1 MTVKVSILLP
11 NLNHREYLEERMQS
25 IWAQTLEDWELVV
38 VDGYSHD
45 GSWEYFNQCAR
56 KDKRIRI
63 CQYKERGVYI
73 SFNRCIQLARGEY
86 VYFATSDDGMEP
98 SCLEKMVKALDEY
111 PQCDIAHC
119 KLRIIDEKNQLSTR
133 LNWDNF
139 FITRYFGDLIN
150 RKHIR
155 FAPHDG
161 ILHFSGSTVYISL
174 TQILIRKTLFDNV
187 GLFLTDFGSIADY
200 EWVMR
205 ATLLVNT
212 FHIPEY
218 LATWRFHSD
227 QVTCSD
233 TITRAKANGQF
244 LKMANHA
251 LKITKKIN
259 PSTIK
264 NLEIKKL
271 KYNLEKEKFYF
282 QMKRKKNRF
291 RRQLV
296 IFKWLFINY
305 RLVREW
311 YQAKEKNRDFV
322 SQNDSLNF
330 TKAMIN
336 KCGLEKKLE
345 PIGG

>member
-1 MTVKVSILLP
+1 MPVKVSILLP
-11 NLNHREYLEERMQS
+11 NLNHRKYLEERMQS
-25 IWAQTLEDWELVV
+25 IWAQTLKDWELVV
-38 VDGYSHD
+38 VDGYSED
-45 GSWEYFNQCAR
+45 GSWEYFNDCAL

-63 CQYKERGVYI
+63 YQYKKRGVYI
-73 SFNRCIQLARGEY
+73 NFNKCIGLARGEY
-86 VYFATSDDGMEP
+86 VYFATSDDSMEP

-119 KLRIIDEKNQLSTR
+119 KLRITDEKNQLSTR

-139 FITRYFGDLIN
+139 FIIRYFGDLIN
-150 RKHIR
+150 QKHIR

-161 ILHFSGSTVYISL
+161 LLHFSGSTVYISL
-174 TQILIRKTLFDNV
+174 TQLLIRKTLFDNV

-212 FHIPEY
+212 VHVPEY
-218 LATWRFHSD
+218 LATWRFYGNQATS
-227 QVTCSD
+227 SA

-244 LKMANHA
+244 LKMAHHA
-251 LKITKKIN
+251 LKISKKIN

-264 NLEIKKL
+264 NLETKDL
-271 KYNLEKEKFYF
+271 QYNLEKEKLYF
-282 QMKRKKNRF
+282 EMKWEKNRLK
-291 RRQLV
+291 QWLV

-311 YQAKEKNRDFV
+311 YQAREKNKDFV

-330 TKAMIN
+330 TKEMIN
-336 KCGLEKKLE
+336 KYGLEKKLE
-345 PIGG
+345 PIGE